1 MEVCYASFYMFYCG
15 INTINWVENYSIGGL
30 YIGTLYV
37 HKKYK
42 ENKDEVS
49 NSRSIINFVFFY
61 VGWSAKRTR

>member
-1 MEVCYASFYMFYCG
+1 MEVCYASFYMFYSG
-15 INTINWVENYSIGGL
+15 INTINRVENYSIGGL